1 MIIGKAI
8 KHDTNFLK
16 TQSTIQEHTQQ
27 LSRRAKKAIAK
38 QQANR
43 LLITS
48 DTNLVSL
55 VKK

>member
-16 TQSTIQEHTQQ
+16 TQSTIQEPTQQ
-27 LSRRAKKAIAK
+27 LSRRAKKAIKK
-38 QQANR
+38 QQSNT
-43 LLITS
+43 LVINS